1 MSFADLDL
9 MCAEHRRTEELLSFQ
24 RKTEALIEM
33 RTYWLGILASFCA
46 CSAMAAQV
54 ELTLT
59 FKNKHVEKK
68 MVEAKPDAKSVVTV
82 TVKRSELPPRLAS
95 VEVLPEFASAKTGE
109 EGYFIMPNG
118 EFGAFHEQNGE
129 RTARH
134 FMPMPVFGMKNP
146 RATFVAI
153 VTGLPY
159 DFTLLTRAKAGVY
172 TIVPRFEL
180 AGCASGDDIAIKYHL
195 LSGERAD
202 YSGMAQVYRKYQLD
216 RKACV
221 PLKER
226 IKTRPELA
234 YAAKSLEIRIRNGWK
249 PMPTSVEEQTVA
261 TEPPMKV
268 AVTFDRVGDILDEF
282 KRQGI
287 ERAEICLVGWNQKG
301 HDGRFP
307 QHFPVEEQLGGEA
320 RLRRLIK
327 KAQSMGFQIVCHSS
341 SYDAYSIADTWDAE
355 YVIKR
360 PDGSLHKGGL
370 LSGGRMYAVCP
381 QRAYER
387 FTPKELRTIAT
398 LGFRGLHYID
408 VLTVIQPR
416 DCFDPRHPL
425 NRNQSA
431 VLLGKMLGEAQ
442 DIFGGSASE
451 GGHDFCCGKLDYALY
466 ASIVPPKPH
475 PMVDRMV
482 PFWQLIYHGIILDN
496 PFPTTCNY
504 TIKDEVSRLTLIEF
518 GGRPFFYF
526 YSNYRDNGDAWM
538 GKEDLTCADN
548 KTLVESVAKIK
559 EGYDEF
565 NKLSHLQT
573 EFMERHEPVEKDV
586 FRTVFSNGS
595 EIISNYRKEAFTYKG
610 RIIQPMKY
618 VLVEKNV
625 PSGK

>member
-1 MSFADLDL
+1 
-9 MCAEHRRTEELLSFQ
+9 
-24 RKTEALIEM
+24 M
-33 RTYWLGILASFCA
+33 RTYWHWMVAGLCA
-46 CSAMAAQV
+46 CSAMATQV

-59 FKNKHVEKK
+59 FKDKHVEKK
-68 MVEAKPDAKSVVTV
+68 LVTVEPDAKGVVTV
-82 TVKRSELPPRLAS
+82 TVKRSELPQGVAA
-95 VEVLPEFASAKTGE
+95 VEVLPDFASAKTGE
-109 EGYFIMPNG
+109 DGYFIMPNG
-118 EFGAFHEQNGE
+118 EFGTFHEQNGE
-129 RTARH
+129 RTASVY
-134 FMPMPVFGMKNP
+134 MPMPVFGMKNP

-159 DFTLLTRAKAGVY
+159 DFTLLTRAKNGVY

-180 AGCASGDDIAIKYHL
+180 AQCASSDDISISYHL
-195 LSGERAD
+195 LSGEHAD

-234 YAAKSLEIRIRNGWK
+234 YAAKSLELRIRLGWK
-249 PMPTSVEEQTVA
+249 PMPSPVEEQTIA

-268 AVTFDRVGDILDEF
+268 AVTFDRVGEILDEM

-287 ERAEICLVGWNQKG
+287 ERAEVCLVGWNIGG

-307 QHFPVEEQLGGEA
+307 QHFPVEERLGGEA
-320 RLRRLIK
+320 KLRQLIK
-327 KAQSMGFQIVCHSS
+327 KAQSMGYQIVCHSS

-355 YVIKR
+355 YLIKKR
-360 PDGSLHKGGL
+360 DGSWVKRSV
-370 LSGGRMYAVCP
+370 LSGGRMYDICP

-387 FTPKELRTIAT
+387 FTPKILRNIAA

-408 VLTVIQPR
+408 VLTVVRPR

-425 NRNQSA
+425 DRNQSA
-431 VLLGKMLGEAQ
+431 VFIGKMLGEAQ

-482 PFWQLIYHGIILDN
+482 PFWQLVYHGIILNN

-504 TIKDEVSRLTLIEF
+504 TIKDDVTRLTLIEF

-526 YSNYRDNGDAWM
+526 YSNYRDNNDAWM
-538 GKEDLTCADN
+538 GKEDLTCPDDQ
-548 KTLVESVAKIK
+548 TLTASVAKIK

-565 NKLSHLQT
+565 NALSHLQT
-573 EFMERHEPVEKDV
+573 EFMERHEPVAKDV

-595 EIISNYRKEAFTYKG
+595 EIISNYRNEPFTYKG
-610 RIIQPMKY
+610 KTIQPMKWI
-618 VLVEKNV
+618 LVEKNA
-625 PSGK
+625 PSGE